1 MSRKKRKIYTDKK
14 HALKGMIATVMAVMA
29 FLLFAVIIFLSY
41 KQRGQAKIW
50 IGSMA
55 LFSILLSFVGFI
67 LGLMSFK
74 GEDNYKLFSQLGS
87 FLNVFVLVLWAMIY
101 LIGF

>member
-14 HALKGMIATVMAVMA
+14 HAVKGMIATAMAVLA
-29 FLLFAVIIFLSY
+29 LALFAVIIFLSY
-41 KQRGQAKIW
+41 RQRGQAQIW

-55 LFSILLSFVGFI
+55 LFSILMSFVGLI
-67 LGLMSFK
+67 LGLMSFQ
-74 GEDNYKLFSQLGS
+74 GENNYKLFSQLGS
-87 FLNVFVLVLWAMIY
+87 FCNVFVLVLWAMIY